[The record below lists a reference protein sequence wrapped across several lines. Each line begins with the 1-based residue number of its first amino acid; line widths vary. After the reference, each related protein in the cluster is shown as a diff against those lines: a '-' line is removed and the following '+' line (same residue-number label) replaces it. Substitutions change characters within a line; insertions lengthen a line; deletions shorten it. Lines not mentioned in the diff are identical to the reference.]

1 MLGDHQH
8 GGGCFPFR
16 ERINISFLPSRRGEV
31 MEMEFTLEE
40 VIGIV
45 TVIFIILTYINSIY
59 KKK

>member
-1 MLGDHQH
+1 LLPFIGKTEFLFA
-8 GGGCFPFR
+8 FP
-16 ERINISFLPSRRGEV
+16 RGEV

-40 VIGIV
+40 VIGII

>member
-1 MLGDHQH
+1 
-8 GGGCFPFR
+8 
-16 ERINISFLPSRRGEV
+16 

-45 TVIFIILTYINSIY
+45 TVIFIILTYINNIY